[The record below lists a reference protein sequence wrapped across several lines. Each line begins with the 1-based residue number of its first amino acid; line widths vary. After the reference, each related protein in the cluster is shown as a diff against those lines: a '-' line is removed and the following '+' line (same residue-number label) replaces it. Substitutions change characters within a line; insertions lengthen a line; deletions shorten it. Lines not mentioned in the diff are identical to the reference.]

1 MAKIKSA
8 IKNMRKS
15 EKKHLQNQVKKS
27 QFKTSVKK
35 ALVSAQKGEDAS
47 KLLSD
52 AFSKIDKAE
61 KTGVIHKNQAA
72 RRKSR
77 LVKKIKALQ
86 KAGVQPAESK

>member
-8 IKNMRKS
+8 IKNARKS
-15 EKKHLQNQVKKS
+15 EKRHLQNQIKKS

-52 AFSKIDKAE
+52 AFSKLDKAA
-61 KTGVIHKNQAA
+61 KTGAIHKNQAA

-86 KAGVQPAESK
+86 KVETQNQSK

>member
-8 IKNMRKS
+8 IKNIRKS
-15 EKKHLQNQVKKS
+15 EKKHLQNQIKKS

-52 AFSKIDKAE
+52 AFSKLDKAA
-61 KTGVIHKNQAA
+61 KTGSIHKNQAA

-77 LVKKIKALQ
+77 LVKKIKEFE
-86 KAGVQPAESK
+86 KVGVQSAQNK